1 MTGDQVDNA
10 GCDLPGGD
18 HLDYREGMTQTCTVM
33 VPLYPLEGQGEV
45 VIGILEEV
53 IPTIVAGPG
62 CLRYELFQEVT
73 GRLVLWEEWESRA
86 AWQAHFEWEPIKRL
100 KRELAERVEMPVE
113 RWEMYPR
120 LQS

>member
-1 MTGDQVDNA
+1 MTGYQVDN
-10 GCDLPGGD
+10 GCCDLPGGD

-33 VPLYPLEGQGEV
+33 VPLQPLEGRVEKV
-45 VIGILEEV
+45 VGILDEV
-53 IPTIVAGPG
+53 IPAIVAGPG

-73 GRLVLWEEWESRA
+73 GRLVLWEEWESRV

-100 KRELAERVEMPVE
+100 KRELAELVEMPVE

>member
-53 IPTIVAGPG
+53 IPTIVAGRAVFDTSFSRRSPDDWF
-62 CLRYELFQEVT
+62 C
-73 GRLVLWEEWESRA
+73 GRMG
-86 AWQAHFEWEPIKRL
+86 
-100 KRELAERVEMPVE
+100 VEGGMAGPF
-113 RWEMYPR
+113 
-120 LQS
+120 

>member
-1 MTGDQVDNA
+1 VT
-10 GCDLPGGD
+10 CLGD

-33 VPLYPLEGQGEV
+33 VPLHPLEGQAEV

-53 IPTIVAGPG
+53 IPAIVAGPG

>member
-1 MTGDQVDNA
+1 MTGYQVDN
-10 GCDLPGGD
+10 GCCDLPGGD

-33 VPLYPLEGQGEV
+33 VPLHPLEGQGEV

-53 IPTIVAGPG
+53 IPAIVAGPG

-73 GRLVLWEEWESRA
+73 GRLVLWEEWESRV